1 VKKGRTPSG
10 FYWASWNSIVF
21 SPILKMKSA
30 FCRAFFL
37 ALLITLQFSI
47 AAQAYGP
54 LGHEIVDAIADER
67 LANTATAAKINAL
80 LDGLT
85 LEKAAVIADE
95 IKGWDKK
102 GVDDPRSFHYSAHR
116 NIDRQLRD
124 FWRANPPTPGPNSGA
139 PSHHWFHYTD
149 VPVVPA
155 QRYRDGNAGRSK
167 WDVVHMIP
175 FCIEVLQG
183 RVPEQNE
190 RKITKPVALI
200 LLAHYVADIHQPL
213 HVGAEYFDQQ
223 GRVVDPDKDK
233 SALGDEGGNT
243 FTLEL
248 RDEPPRRR
256 GIHKKK
262 LHSFWDND
270 AVNALFLQ
278 GPGTL
283 RKAELQAL
291 IEPHKRE
298 LVHEMATREPNNW
311 QMSRNASV
319 DSYAETWAD
328 EILPIA
334 REAYAR
340 LEFTNVHPQ
349 QEEERIVAAGEA
361 VEKAAADR
369 DLYRVWTT
377 NVVRDELHKAGWR
390 LADLLEKIL

>member
-1 VKKGRTPSG
+1 MNAVACRS
-10 FYWASWNSIVF
+10 
-21 SPILKMKSA
+21 
-30 FCRAFFL
+30 FCLAFF
-37 ALLITLQFSI
+37 ILQFSTT
-47 AAQAYGP
+47 AYAYGP
-54 LGHEIVDAIADER
+54 LGHEIVGAIADER
-67 LANTATAAKINAL
+67 LANTPTATKVRGL

-85 LEKAAVIADE
+85 LEKAGVIADE

-116 NIDRQLRD
+116 DIDKQVRD
-124 FWRANPPTPGPNSGA
+124 FWRANPPTPGVNPDA

-155 QRYRDGNAGRSK
+155 QRYRDGRAGRSK

-175 FCIEVLQG
+175 FCIQVLQG
-183 RVPEQNE
+183 RVPEQNQ
-190 RKITKPVALI
+190 RRITKPVALI

-213 HVGAEYFDQQ
+213 HVGTEYFDHQ
-223 GRVVDPDKDK
+223 GQVVDPDKDK

-248 RDEPPRRR
+248 SDEPPRRR
-256 GIHKKK
+256 GVHKKK
-262 LHSFWDND
+262 FHGFWDYD

-278 GPGTL
+278 TPDTL
-283 RKAELQAL
+283 RKDELQTL
-291 IEPHKRE
+291 IEPHKGE
-298 LVHEMATREPNNW
+298 VVHKMATQEPNNW
-311 QMSRNASV
+311 RMSRNVPV

-349 QEEERIVAAGEA
+349 QEEDRTVAAGEA
-361 VEKAAADR
+361 VERPTADQKN
-369 DLYRVWTT
+369 YRAWATD
-377 NVVRDELHKAGWR
+377 VVRQELHTAGWR
-390 LADLLEKIL
+390 LADLLERIL

>member
-1 VKKGRTPSG
+1 
-10 FYWASWNSIVF
+10 
-21 SPILKMKSA
+21 M
-30 FCRAFFL
+30 FFL
-37 ALLITLQFSI
+37 TILVTLYFP
-47 AAQAYGP
+47 APLQAYGP
-54 LGHEIVDAIADER
+54 LGHEIVGGIADER
-67 LANTATAAKINAL
+67 LANTPTGAKVKAL

-95 IKGWDKK
+95 IRGWDKN

-124 FWRANPPTPGPNSGA
+124 FWRANPPTPSANSGA

-149 VPVVPA
+149 VSVVPA
-155 QRYRDGNAGRSK
+155 QRYHDGHTGRGE
-167 WDVVHMIP
+167 WDIVHMIP

-183 RVPEQNE
+183 KVPEQND

-200 LLAHYVADIHQPL
+200 LLAHYIGDIHQPL

-223 GRVVDPDKDK
+223 GRVVDPDRDK
-233 SALGDEGGNT
+233 SALGDQGGNT

-248 RDEPPRRR
+248 NDEPPRRR

-262 LHSFWDND
+262 FHGFWDND

-283 RKAELQAL
+283 RKGELQTL
-291 IEPHKRE
+291 IEPHKSD
-298 LVHEMATREPNNW
+298 LIQEMATHEPNSWRVPANVPID
-311 QMSRNASV
+311 R
-319 DSYAETWAD
+319 YAEIWAD

-349 QEEERIVAAGEA
+349 QDEGRIVAAGEA
-361 VEKAAADR
+361 VEKPPVDHG
-369 DLYRVWTT
+369 LYRAWAT